1 MSIVLDSSAKTAA
14 PSLLDLRFGF
24 FCAIAAHTLWG
35 LFPIYWRQLGHVDAT
50 ELVWHRI
57 LWSFLMLCIIIP
69 FVLRKGNLGGY
80 QAFVTAVRTPKI
92 WAIYSLAAV
101 MIAINWLAFL
111 WAVKNNRVLE
121 ASLGYYI
128 NPLMN
133 VMLGVIVLGEKLGR
147 IQWVAVAVAAVGVLV
162 MSIAGGSVP
171 WVSLAMASSFAFYG
185 LIKKKTQ
192 LPAIVGLWFEMAVL
206 FLPALFMIASRATTG
221 DSAMIASNLTGKLML
236 IGGGLVTITPLM
248 LFAAA
253 VRRVNLSTIGILQY
267 IGPTLQFIVGAFV
280 FGEPLDGWRI
290 IGFGFVWVGL
300 VIFLVSPTLRMR
312 LASKQVSLSRN

>member
-1 MSIVLDSSAKTAA
+1 MDSSAKTAA
-14 PSLLDLRFGF
+14 ASTLDLRFGF

-35 LFPIYWRQLGHVDAT
+35 LFPIYWRQLSHLDAT

-57 LWSFLMLCIIIP
+57 LWSFLMLCLVLP
-69 FVLRKGNLGGY
+69 FVIRKGNLGGY
-80 QAFVTAVRTPKI
+80 QAFAIAIRNPKN

-101 MIAINWLAFL
+101 MIAINWFAFL
-111 WAVKNNRVLE
+111 WAVKHNRVLE

-128 NPLMN
+128 NPLLN

-147 IQWVAVAVAAVGVLV
+147 IQWLAVAVAAVGVSV
-162 MSIAGGSVP
+162 MSIAGGSIP
-171 WVSLAMASSFAFYG
+171 WVSLVMASSFAFYG
-185 LIKKKTQ
+185 LIKKKTN
-192 LPAIVGLWFEMAVL
+192 LPAIMGLWFEMAIL
-206 FLPALFMIASRATTG
+206 FLPAVYMLGSKAMAG
-221 DSAMIASNLTGKLML
+221 DSAMIGASSTVTLML

-300 VIFLVSPTLRMR
+300 VIFLVSPTLRLR
-312 LASKQVSLSRN
+312 LASKQVALSRN

>member
-1 MSIVLDSSAKTAA
+1 MNASANTTA
-14 PSLLDLRFGF
+14 PSPLDLRFGF

-35 LFPIYWRQLGHVDAT
+35 LFPIYWRQLGQVDAT

-57 LWSFLMLCIIIP
+57 LWSFVMLCMILP
-69 FVLRKGNLGGY
+69 VVLRKGNLGGY
-80 QAFVTAVRTPKI
+80 QAFVTAVRTPKV
-92 WAIYSLAAV
+92 WAVYSLAAV

-133 VMLGVIVLGEKLGR
+133 VMLGVVVLGEKLGR

-162 MSIAGGSVP
+162 MSIAGGTVP

-185 LIKKKTQ
+185 LIKKKTH

-206 FLPALFMIASRATTG
+206 VLPAVLIIGSRSVSG
-221 DSAMIASNLTGKLML
+221 EGAMIGSTSAVKMML

-280 FGEPLDGWRI
+280 FGEPLDAWRI
-290 IGFGFVWVGL
+290 LGFGFVWCGL
-300 VIFLVSPTLRMR
+300 VIFLVSPTLRLR

>member
-1 MSIVLDSSAKTAA
+1 MNSPANTTA
-14 PSLLDLRFGF
+14 PSPLDLRFGF
-24 FCAIAAHTLWG
+24 FCAVAAHTLWG
-35 LFPIYWRQLGHVDAT
+35 LFPIYWRQLGNVDAT

-57 LWSFLMLCIIIP
+57 LWSFLMLCIILP
-69 FVLRKGNLGGY
+69 LVLRKGNLGGY
-80 QAFVTAVRTPKI
+80 QAFATAVRSPKV

-147 IQWVAVAVAAVGVLV
+147 TQWIAVAVAAVGVLV
-162 MSIAGGSVP
+162 MSIAGGHVP
-171 WVSLAMASSFAFYG
+171 WVSLAMASSFALYG
-185 LIKKKTQ
+185 LIKKKTH

-206 FLPALFMIASRATTG
+206 FLPAAYIIASGTLSG
-221 DSAMIASNLTGKLML
+221 DSSVVGSSLTVKMML
-236 IGGGLVTITPLM
+236 VGGGLVTITPLM

-280 FGEPLDGWRI
+280 FGEPLDTWRI
-290 IGFGFVWVGL
+290 LGFGFVWFGL
-300 VIFLVSPTLRMR
+300 VIFLVSPTLRLR